1 MSWWWLLLIPVG
13 IWYLFWFIVVL
24 IGDLRWSIQQ
34 LKKYQEKDQW
44 VVIKVISSSFLNA
57 ACAPLVILLIGNK
70 GRGRNK

>member
-34 LKKYQEKDQW
+34 LKKYQEKNLW
-44 VVIKVISSSFLNA
+44 VIARVMGHSFLNA
-57 ACAPLVILLIGNK
+57 ACAPPVILLIGNK